1 MSTLSALSNDLA
13 AAVER
18 GGRAVVAVHGRQ
30 HMPSSGVLWRQNV
43 VVTAEHALKREEE
56 ITITLP
62 DGRNVPATLAGKD
75 SGTDLAVL
83 KLEASDAGAAELGD
97 GAGLKPGHVV
107 VALGRSSERGVN
119 ASLGV
124 ISGLSGPWRTW
135 RSGHVDQLIRLDV
148 ALYPGFS
155 GGPLIDVDGRVLG
168 VNTSGLSRVM
178 PVTIPISTV
187 NRVVQDLLETGRV
200 ARGYLGVGMHP
211 VRLPEGRSGV
221 IVIDVQAD
229 GPAGR
234 AGLLIGD
241 VLLKLNGAAITDT
254 DDVHANLGPASVG
267 NKLKAS
273 IVRGGQD
280 KEIEIIVGER
290 PKGDR

>member
-1 MSTLSALSNDLA
+1 
-13 AAVER
+13 
-18 GGRAVVAVHGRQ
+18 
-30 HMPSSGVLWRQNV
+30 
-43 VVTAEHALKREEE
+43 
-56 ITITLP
+56 
-62 DGRNVPATLAGKD
+62 
-75 SGTDLAVL
+75 
-83 KLEASDAGAAELGD
+83 
-97 GAGLKPGHVV
+97 
-107 VALGRSSERGVN
+107 
-119 ASLGV
+119 
-124 ISGLSGPWRTW
+124 
-135 RSGHVDQLIRLDV
+135 
-148 ALYPGFS
+148 
-155 GGPLIDVDGRVLG
+155 
-168 VNTSGLSRVM
+168 
-178 PVTIPISTV
+178 
-187 NRVVQDLLETGRV
+187 VQDLLETGRV